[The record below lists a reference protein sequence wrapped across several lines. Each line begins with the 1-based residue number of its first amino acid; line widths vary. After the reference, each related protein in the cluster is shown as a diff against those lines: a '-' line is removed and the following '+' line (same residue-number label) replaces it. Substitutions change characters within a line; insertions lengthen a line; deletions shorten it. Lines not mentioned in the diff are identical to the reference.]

1 MDTESVR
8 LRDGDAGLQNPS
20 RSLDKHGKISYNYFT
35 ANNCGDNCGTI
46 SIQKTRQEK
55 SDVD

>member
-1 MDTESVR
+1 MK
-8 LRDGDAGLQNPS
+8 P
-20 RSLDKHGKISYNYFT
+20 LDKHGKISYNYLT

-46 SIQKTRQEK
+46 SIQKIKQEK